1 MPDPFDVRRDP
12 ARMTPCGH
20 QPQTSSVA
28 STGAGLAGSVESQ
41 TGAPFVWNFNPSFS
55 QSFSNF
61 SQPQNNRWKTEIGLL
76 LVPFQRRFSQYKFA
90 VESISL
96 HVEEQSA
103 PEL

>member
-1 MPDPFDVRRDP
+1 MEL
-12 ARMTPCGH
+12 G
-20 QPQTSSVA
+20 Q
-28 STGAGLAGSVESQ
+28 STNIEDQVAGLFA
-41 TGAPFVWNFNPSFS
+41 
-55 QSFSNF
+55 
-61 SQPQNNRWKTEIGLL
+61 TEPL